1 MKRISSGLIIIF
13 SLVFA
18 VLLVNQNT
26 TYASWLQVSSGKI
39 GLGYSDLADTIS
51 FKEYDKTIKI
61 KIGNHL
67 FNNLNTLYIYK
78 DDQKIASISIPAD
91 PKKYIVKQI
100 EDVDTG
106 RVFYVFN
113 GHMLPPAIMMGY
125 DPINTKWQVYVNSLN
140 NSFPDRFRRLGHPSF
155 YVNEGNF
162 YLRFAFDNDV
172 VGPVYSDAIYSL
184 VWDAGANWIGYSL
197 L

>member
-18 VLLVNQNT
+18 VLLVHQNT
-26 TYASWLQVSSGKI
+26 TYASWLQVTSGNI
-39 GLGYSDLADTIS
+39 GIGYSDLADTIS

-67 FNNLNTLYIYK
+67 FNNANTLYIYK
-78 DDQKIASISIPAD
+78 DDQKIDSIAIPVD
-91 PKKYIVKQI
+91 LKKYTIKQI

-106 RVFYVFN
+106 RVFYIFN
-113 GHMLPPAIMMGY
+113 SHLDYPPAFMMGY
-125 DPINTKWQVYVNSLN
+125 DSINKKWQVYINSTS
-140 NSFPDRFRRLGHPSF
+140 NSFPSNFRRLAHPSF
-155 YVNEGNF
+155 YVNDGNLYF
-162 YLRFAFDNDV
+162 RYAFDHFGD
-172 VGPVYSDAIYSL
+172 PTPPDAIYSL